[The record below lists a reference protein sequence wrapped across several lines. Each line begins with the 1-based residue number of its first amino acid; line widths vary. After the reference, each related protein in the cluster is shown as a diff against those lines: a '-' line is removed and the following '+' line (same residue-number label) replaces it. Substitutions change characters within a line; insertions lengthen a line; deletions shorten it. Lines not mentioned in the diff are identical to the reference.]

1 MSAKVSIIL
10 ISYNKYPLNLFTLY
24 SLEKQTFDP
33 GKMEVILVD
42 DNSTDRTNSLKRYK
56 APFCFKY
63 LYSPEN
69 LDRAGAKNLGIREA
83 EGEIVI
89 FLDAEVLVAPD
100 FVANHLRHYST
111 GEEIAVSGNLS
122 HFSIFSFLYPGFAR
136 KQLRLLHSC
145 LQKEP
150 LLMERAA
157 QLLGVPSE
165 ELRFFDKFRQHVI
178 KSRQPVAL
186 LTREDIAGGQFK
198 QLSVP
203 AWHFFSGITQKYGPD
218 LSGFY
223 LSWIFFITRN
233 VSVRKRIF
241 SAIGLFNEAF
251 KGWGSEDWEFGYRLY
266 KNGVKFIEDREIVSY
281 HQEHP
286 FSMSHRVS
294 DKMRNYTKFMALH
307 PEIEVCAVALNFL
320 RKRRFIQINRI
331 IADYYRLNEE
341 LPKQFI
347 YSQEVFIKLTQ
358 QIPLLL
364 SEGKPVTRLW
374 QHVGLEK
381 EPCRRK
387 LLAELEA
394 LRKTGRYRH
403 YLSAYDLLLSL

>member
-1 MSAKVSIIL
+1 MAL
-10 ISYNKYPLNLFTLY
+10 I
-24 SLEKQTFDP
+24 
-33 GKMEVILVD
+33 
-42 DNSTDRTNSLKRYK
+42 
-56 APFCFKY
+56 
-63 LYSPEN
+63 
-69 LDRAGAKNLGIREA
+69 
-83 EGEIVI
+83 
-89 FLDAEVLVAPD
+89 
-100 FVANHLRHYST
+100 
-111 GEEIAVSGNLS
+111 
-122 HFSIFSFLYPGFAR
+122 YPGFT
-136 KQLRLLHSC
+136 C
-145 LQKEP
+145 P
-150 LLMERAA
+150 
-157 QLLGVPSE
+157 
-165 ELRFFDKFRQHVI
+165 
-178 KSRQPVAL
+178 
-186 LTREDIAGGQFK
+186 
-198 QLSVP
+198 
-203 AWHFFSGITQKYGPD
+203 
-218 LSGFY
+218 GF
-223 LSWIFFITRN
+223 FFITRN